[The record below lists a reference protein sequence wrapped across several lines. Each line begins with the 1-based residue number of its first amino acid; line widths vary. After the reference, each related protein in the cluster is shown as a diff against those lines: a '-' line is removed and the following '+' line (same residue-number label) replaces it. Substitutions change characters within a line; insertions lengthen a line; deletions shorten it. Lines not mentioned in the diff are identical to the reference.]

1 MGLWLAWIGRST
13 AENAENAEE
22 RRVLAGGMCLDRPSD
37 NRTERRGRRGVAAPA
52 LMAVLRGVLPQLYD
66 LATLTSDSPG

>member
-1 MGLWLAWIGRST
+1 LGLWLAWIGRST
-13 AENAENAEE
+13 AENAEE
-22 RRVLAGGMCLDRPSD
+22 RGVLAGGMRLDRPSD